1 MVKTFTLFADKDT
14 LRLDVAENGWAKLTL
29 MGQNGGAGG
38 RTQCLLHS
46 CPAPPLLGAGGDF
59 GIVFIQSLRP
69 DGPIRNSHLCEGR
82 QLPFKRPGFPIRV
95 LFG

>member
-38 RTQCLLHS
+38 RTQCPLHS
-46 CPAPPLLGAGGDF
+46 FHAPPLLGAGGTSES
-59 GIVFIQSLRP
+59 VLYSL
-69 DGPIRNSHLCEGR
+69 LGR
-82 QLPFKRPGFPIRV
+82 LLLDTLLASRYTWHKLAHFFTD
-95 LFG
+95 

>member
-38 RTQCLLHS
+38 RTQCPFIPFMLPHYWG
-46 CPAPPLLGAGGDF
+46 LGGLGNRF
-59 GIVFIQSLRP
+59 YTVS
-69 DGPIRNSHLCEGR
+69 
-82 QLPFKRPGFPIRV
+82 
-95 LFG
+95 